1 MIFLN
6 KEGKFSINRLFDIF
20 QIKSDDFTIV
30 DVKQITL
37 ENVLEAAGNIFL
49 FNPTRDELELIQKL
63 KKDVI
68 CISHHIKYDLIEA
81 LRSEN
86 VKKIWIFS
94 SSDRIMLE
102 NNHIEKYQLV
112 LPATSTK
119 MPKEKYFG
127 AVGCG
132 DELKNL
138 EKSDVK
144 TLIDLSDV
152 MNDKTLFY
160 GGLKVIEN
168 ESCFKNLI
176 DLLYND
182 IQIEEYKIFSLFEDL
197 RTVFTTVSFVKNNEF
212 PILSYYNLLHDNLPI
227 VYSEIYYPWLDWR
240 LQSKNLDIL
249 KDVFNEPIVQ
259 NDIIE
264 NNKLLREKYFSES
277 ISISEAMQ
285 QEGISVTE

>member
-1 MIFLN
+1 
-6 KEGKFSINRLFDIF
+6 
-20 QIKSDDFTIV
+20 
-30 DVKQITL
+30 
-37 ENVLEAAGNIFL
+37 
-49 FNPTRDELELIQKL
+49 
-63 KKDVI
+63 
-68 CISHHIKYDLIEA
+68 
-81 LRSEN
+81 
-86 VKKIWIFS
+86 
-94 SSDRIMLE
+94 
-102 NNHIEKYQLV
+102 
-112 LPATSTK
+112 
-119 MPKEKYFG
+119 
-127 AVGCG
+127 
-132 DELKNL
+132 
-138 EKSDVK
+138 
-144 TLIDLSDV
+144 

>member
-1 MIFLN
+1 
-6 KEGKFSINRLFDIF
+6 
-20 QIKSDDFTIV
+20 
-30 DVKQITL
+30 
-37 ENVLEAAGNIFL
+37 
-49 FNPTRDELELIQKL
+49 
-63 KKDVI
+63 
-68 CISHHIKYDLIEA
+68 
-81 LRSEN
+81 
-86 VKKIWIFS
+86 
-94 SSDRIMLE
+94 
-102 NNHIEKYQLV
+102 
-112 LPATSTK
+112 
-119 MPKEKYFG
+119 
-127 AVGCG
+127 
-132 DELKNL
+132 
-138 EKSDVK
+138 
-144 TLIDLSDV
+144 
-152 MNDKTLFY
+152 
-160 GGLKVIEN
+160 
-168 ESCFKNLI
+168 
-176 DLLYND
+176 LYND